1 VQGKAKP
8 DFRAGRRES
17 SPVTPSG
24 LGHRHQSEPISARR
38 EWWKN
43 PVAAIGGKVSATD
56 ARFAASYEWG
66 AAERTMKPRLL
77 IGLMG
82 VVLLVMP
89 SVVAAQRGVS
99 GGFAASGMRVGAV
112 SSGGAPYAASVVR
125 TSSNVSNVV
134 PVSPSVV
141 HARASV
147 YAADVPSRHAGMS
160 SALRTQNA
168 GGHVFA
174 PVGPPNR
181 RRNPPPVTTPVSPPR
196 VVYILGV
203 GGYYYGAPGDESAGA
218 PQDAA
223 QDAAEV
229 EGQLADDQQPGGA
242 NDRDGERDG
251 ERADNRDDGQTEA
264 SAAPRSPELQ
274 EAEQQEPL
282 PDVGTLTLVL
292 RDGSRLDVVAFTM
305 TQGQVIYI
313 TPEGRRLSIAAEI
326 FDADATQRVNQERG
340 TPMQLPL

>member
-1 VQGKAKP
+1 
-8 DFRAGRRES
+8 
-17 SPVTPSG
+17 
-24 LGHRHQSEPISARR
+24 
-38 EWWKN
+38 
-43 PVAAIGGKVSATD
+43 
-56 ARFAASYEWG
+56 
-66 AAERTMKPRLL
+66 MKPRLMF
-77 IGLMG
+77 GLSG
-82 VVLLVMP
+82 VLLLVMP
-89 SVVAAQRGVS
+89 LVVAAQRGGS
-99 GGFAASGMRVGAV
+99 GGFAATGMRVGAI
-112 SSGGAPYAASVVR
+112 SSGGVPHAASVLR
-125 TSSNVSNVV
+125 TSSSVSTVV
-134 PVSPSVV
+134 PVSSSSV
-141 HARASV
+141 HARANV
-147 YAADVPSRHAGMS
+147 YSADVPSRHTGMS

-168 GGHVFA
+168 GNHVFT
-174 PVGPPNR
+174 PIGPPISR
-181 RRNPPPVTTPVSPPR
+181 RRNPPPVTTPISTPR
-196 VVYILGV
+196 VTYLLGV
-203 GGYYYGAPGDESAGA
+203 GGYYYAAPGDESAGA

-229 EGQLADDQQPGGA
+229 EGQLADDQQPEAA

-264 SAAPRSPELQ
+264 GAAPRAPEHQ